1 MMKEKPTKLE
11 IGQYAFNRHYDVWFY
26 KSVPEGMRPA
36 ESSDIVLGRMVL
48 YKVRI
53 GPDAGSYYTS
63 VITANNQWVFLYDV
77 THSWP
82 VYVKN

>member
-1 MMKEKPTKLE
+1 MNEKPIKLE
-11 IGQYAFNRHYDVWFY
+11 IGQYAFNRHYDVWCY

-36 ESSDIVLGRMVL
+36 TAADITFGRMLL

-63 VITANNQWVFLYDV
+63 VVTAKNHWVFLYDV
-77 THSWP
+77 AHDWP

>member
-1 MMKEKPTKLE
+1 METKPIKLE
-11 IGQYAFNRHYDVWFY
+11 IGQYAFGRHFDVWCY
-26 KSVPEGMRPA
+26 QSVPEGMRLA
-36 ESSDIVLGRMVL
+36 EVSDLVPGRMVL

-63 VITANNQWVFLYDV
+63 VVTAKNHWVFLYDV
-77 THSWP
+77 AHDWP